1 MIEASTQQDKDFGRH
16 ASMQE
21 KGIVPVGDCGIGT
34 TYGQQMDDGPR
45 KVRFTTSDHLEK
57 TKKTSY

>member
-1 MIEASTQQDKDFGRH
+1 MLVYKKKELILVE
-16 ASMQE
+16 
-21 KGIVPVGDCGIGT
+21 IVGLEPH
-34 TYGQQMDDGPR
+34 MDNRWTMGHTKPR